1 MKTFSEFLIER
12 NRFFRLD
19 TEKISDNAK
28 VYSIDSAG
36 NSGTLGSMGS
46 GHDTITGLFADQQH
60 LVAPYA
66 AGRNTPF
73 IMVDPID
80 KKKLGNRGTVY
91 FNESDRETIKA
102 QRPILSQFSKKQG
115 FEQIESGE
123 WIRKGLKTPETIK
136 KTTITDPLEFI
147 SRHHDVVFVPDINQ
161 VDLPSEA
168 ANTHNV
174 THNGNITGDTTPI

>member
-12 NRFFRLD
+12 DRFFRLD
-19 TEKISDNAK
+19 TEEISDDAK
-28 VYSIDSAG
+28 VYNIDSEG

-46 GHDTITGLFADQQH
+46 DHNTITGLFADQQH

-91 FNESDRETIKA
+91 FNESDRETIKK

-123 WIRKGLKTPETIK
+123 WIKQGVKTPKAIK
-136 KTTITDPLEFI
+136 QTTITDPLEFI
-147 SRHHDVVFVPDINQ
+147 SRHHDVVFVPDIDKVN
-161 VDLPSEA
+161 LPSEA

-174 THNGNITGDTTPI
+174 TRNGNITGDTTPI

>member
-19 TEKISDNAK
+19 TEKISDTAK
-28 VYSIDSAG
+28 VYNIDSAG
-36 NSGTLGSMGS
+36 NSGTLGSMGP

-80 KKKLGNRGTVY
+80 KKKFGNRGTVY

-102 QRPILSQFSKKQG
+102 QRPMLSQFSKKQG
-115 FEQIESGE
+115 FEQIKSGE
-123 WIRKGLKTPETIK
+123 WIKQGIKPPEAIK
-136 KTTITDPLEFI
+136 QTTITDPLEFI
-147 SRHHDVVFVPDINQ
+147 SRHHDVVFVPDIDKVN
-161 VDLPSEA
+161 LPSEA

-174 THNGNITGDTTPI
+174 TRNGNITGDTTPI

>member
-19 TEKISDNAK
+19 TGKISDYSK
-28 VYSIDSAG
+28 VYNIDSKG
-36 NSGTLGSMGS
+36 NSGTFGSMGP
-46 GHDTITGLFADQQH
+46 GQNTITGLFADQQH

-66 AGRNTPF
+66 AGRSTPF

-123 WIRKGLKTPETIK
+123 WIRKGLKTPEAIK

-147 SRHHDVVFVPDINQ
+147 SRHHDVVFVPDLNQ
-161 VDLPSEA
+161 VDLPPEA

-174 THNGNITGDTTPI
+174 TYNGNITGDTTPI

>member
-19 TEKISDNAK
+19 TEKISADAK
-28 VYSIDSAG
+28 VYNIDSAG

-115 FEQIESGE
+115 FRQIKSGE
-123 WIRKGLKTPETIK
+123 WFRQGVKTPKAIK
-136 KTTITDPLEFI
+136 KTTITDTLEFI
-147 SRHHDVVFVPDINQ
+147 SRHHDVVFVPDIDK

-174 THNGNITGDTTPI
+174 TRNGNITGDITPI

>member
-19 TEKISDNAK
+19 TGEISDDAK
-28 VYSIDSAG
+28 VYNIDSEG
-36 NSGTLGSMGS
+36 NSGTLGSMGPD
-46 GHDTITGLFADQQH
+46 HNKTITGLFADQQH

-80 KKKLGNRGTVY
+80 KKKLGNRGTIY
-91 FNESDRETIKA
+91 FNESDKETIKA
-102 QRPILSQFSKKQG
+102 QRPILSEFSKKQG
-115 FEQIESGE
+115 FRQIKSGE
-123 WIRKGLKTPETIK
+123 WIKEGTKTPKAIK
-136 KTTITDPLEFI
+136 KTTITDPLKFI
-147 SRHHDVVFVPDINQ
+147 SHHHDVVFVPDINE

-174 THNGNITGDTTPI
+174 TTNLG